1 MNFKT
6 KAMNINRNNYE
17 HFFLLYTDNELSAA
31 DRQAVELFIKENADL
46 QPELDMLQQTIVQ
59 PEQINFAAKNSLL
72 RATKFTES
80 EEEMLLLYIDNEL
93 SLQQVKELNEM
104 VISNGEL
111 VNELNIL
118 QQTRLQP
125 DTSVVFPDKSLLY
138 KKEEGRVIPFGWWKL
153 AAAAV
158 FIGFGIW
165 GMKLYVDKT
174 NNVINQS
181 TVKTTSPQ
189 RAVSVP
195 ASNNSQQ
202 PVNVEKTDQQN
213 TVIDKGVQDEKQFK
227 SDKKII
233 QPRQIKEQRNIAP
246 EVNTLAEKQV
256 DIKRDN
262 NLPKP
267 YFENINKPERNEN
280 TATNV
285 TPQTQKIK
293 LPAGVSDGIT
303 KNINQPANNNNVY
316 TAVFSETDTDNKQDQ
331 FAFSDDEPHRSKMG
345 GFLRKAKRLLERN
358 TKMKPGD
365 NNVKVA
371 NLEFAIQ

>member
-17 HFFLLYTDNELSAA
+17 HFFLLYTDNELTAA
-31 DRQAVELFIKENADL
+31 DKQAVELFIKENADL

-72 RATKFTES
+72 KTTKFSES

-104 VISNGEL
+104 VVAKGEL

-125 DTSVVFPDKSLLY
+125 DASVVFPDKNLLY

-153 AAAAV
+153 AVAAA
-158 FIGFGIW
+158 FIGFVIW
-165 GMKLYVDKT
+165 GMKLHVGKT

-181 TVKTTSPQ
+181 TVSKTSPQ
-189 RAVSVP
+189 PSILP
-195 ASNNSQQ
+195 SSTKQQ
-202 PVNVEKTDQQN
+202 PANVEKVAEQN
-213 TVIDKGVQDEKQFK
+213 TATNKQVRDEKQFK
-227 SDKKII
+227 SEKNSI
-233 QPRQIKEQRNIAP
+233 QPKQLMEQTVITT
-246 EVNTLAEKQV
+246 EEKTLAKKQAE
-256 DIKRDN
+256 IKRDN

-267 YFENINKPERNEN
+267 YFEKINTQESNEN
-280 TATNV
+280 TVASV
-285 TPQTQKIK
+285 TPPTQKIT
-293 LPAGVSDGIT
+293 LPVIENNGIT

-331 FAFSDDEPHRSKMG
+331 FAFSEEEPHRSKMG